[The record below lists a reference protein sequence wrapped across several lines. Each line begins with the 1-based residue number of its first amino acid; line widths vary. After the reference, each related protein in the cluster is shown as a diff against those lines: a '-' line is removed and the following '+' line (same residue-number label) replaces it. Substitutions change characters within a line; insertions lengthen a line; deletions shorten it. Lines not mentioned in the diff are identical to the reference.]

1 MEAEIYVTHY
11 ARKDLVGIAKSIDPS
26 QPAQSAQ
33 ADQDPNFSLL
43 ADFLCIK

>member
-1 MEAEIYVTHY
+1 MLRLQLTQHAK
-11 ARKDLVGIAKSIDPS
+11 RDLMGTANKIDPS

-33 ADQDPNFSLL
+33 SDLGRNVSLL